1 MDLETASVDTIVTTW
16 TLCSITDA
24 AKALEGMFRV
34 LKPGGKLL
42 FVEHGRA
49 PTQGLAKWQDRLTP
63 VWSCFAGGCQLN
75 RRPDEL
81 IAQAGFQIEQMDE
94 GFLDGPKLLT
104 YHYKGSARK
113 A

>member
-1 MDLETASVDTIVTTW
+1 M
-16 TLCSITDA
+16 
-24 AKALEGMFRV
+24 R
-34 LKPGGKLL
+34 
-42 FVEHGRA
+42 
-49 PTQGLAKWQDRLTP
+49 
-63 VWSCFAGGCQLN
+63 GCQLN

-104 YHYKGSARK
+104 YHYKGLARK